1 MLISSAANSAVLISG
16 CSSASIS
23 TSISVVLSADLSL
36 SKYSFHIASIF
47 SLNTCNTFLF
57 ARKFF
62 YEFPFFTEIL
72 DVIFLSVFEVSQSL
86 VDSLLFKLVEYWEL
100 DYLAVFYLRKG
111 SIQGGISDC
120 SHCRTF
126 HGRCRLRGTT
136 WTALFT
142 YFIVDGEKR
151 KNSFHFQWEG
161 LWIYQLLR
169 HQWI

>member
-47 SLNTCNTFLF
+47 SLNTCNPFLF

-86 VDSLLFKLVEYWEL
+86 VDSFLFKLVEY
-100 DYLAVFYLRKG
+100 
-111 SIQGGISDC
+111 
-120 SHCRTF
+120 
-126 HGRCRLRGTT
+126 
-136 WTALFT
+136 
-142 YFIVDGEKR
+142 
-151 KNSFHFQWEG
+151 
-161 LWIYQLLR
+161 
-169 HQWI
+169 